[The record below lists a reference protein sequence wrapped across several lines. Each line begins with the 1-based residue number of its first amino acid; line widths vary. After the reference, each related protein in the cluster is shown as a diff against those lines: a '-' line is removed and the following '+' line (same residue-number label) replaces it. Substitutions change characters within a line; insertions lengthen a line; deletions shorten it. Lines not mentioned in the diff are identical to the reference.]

1 MDVTEPAL
9 VHLRVADL
17 RREAQAYRLVAAA
30 RTTRPQP
37 HRSLRTSVDRLVGH
51 TGAWVRSLRPTT
63 GGNQVCCA

>member
-17 RREAQAYRLVAAA
+17 HREAQAHRLVAAA

-37 HRSLRTSVDRLVGH
+37 HRSLRTSVDRLVDRL
-51 TGAWVRSLRPTT
+51 ALRVRSLRPTT
-63 GGNQVCCA
+63 DGAQVCCA